1 MMTAPAQSGSTTHE
15 ASKPNKKSRFGVYFY
30 GIVASRQHRDFGN
43 IGVDRK
49 PVYTVCYNDIAAVVS
64 EVTDVPRDTRAARRQ
79 HSDALKR
86 IRSQATIF
94 PMEYREHLMLSDV
107 KQTLTARYTH
117 LKIQLTRHN
126 GSTDLQ
132 TVPPGRRAS
141 LAPENPHRNVHTG
154 VAQET
159 RLKADLQR

>member
-1 MMTAPAQSGSTTHE
+1 MMTGMAQSGSTTYE
-15 ASKPNKKSRFGVYFY
+15 ASKPNKKNRSGVYFY

-64 EVTDVPRDTRAARRQ
+64 EVADVSRDTRAARRQ
-79 HSDALKR
+79 HREALKR

-107 KQTLTARYTH
+107 KQILTARYTH

-126 GSTDLQ
+126 GSTDLR
-132 TVPPGRRAS
+132 TMPPDRHAS
-141 LAPENPHRNVHTG
+141 LTPENPHRNVHTG
-154 VAQET
+154 AVRET
-159 RLKADLQR
+159 R